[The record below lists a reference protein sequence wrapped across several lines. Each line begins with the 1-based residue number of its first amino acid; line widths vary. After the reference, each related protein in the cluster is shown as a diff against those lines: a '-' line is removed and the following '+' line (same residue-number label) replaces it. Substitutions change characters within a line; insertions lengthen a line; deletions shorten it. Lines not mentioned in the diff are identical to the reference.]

1 MHSPHA
7 ARRTAAVVI
16 AATVLLVGVSR
27 ATPRSAPR
35 RASALQTLPAAG
47 TPAPTGA
54 QGGARPCAGCGI
66 APEPIDYKDVA
77 GWTEIFDGRTL
88 DGWDG
93 NPEVWKVENGA
104 ITAESTAERRL
115 GGTFIIWRGGE
126 PSDFEL
132 KLEIKADFDIHS
144 GVFYRGRVGPNP
156 PRAARAGGAP
166 ATTPGRAQ
174 QPPFAVPSDPKWNV
188 TGYALDFDY
197 ARDNDGNV
205 QDTGGRAETQ
215 IVWRGNIV
223 RMEANKRP
231 RSIGSLGDRE
241 ALMGGIK
248 PGEWNELHI
257 IAHGNELTHIINGQ
271 VMAILVDDDA
281 AARKTKGVI
290 ALQIEQYGTGKIN
303 FRNIWLKQ

>member
-1 MHSPHA
+1 M
-7 ARRTAAVVI
+7 
-16 AATVLLVGVSR
+16 
-27 ATPRSAPR
+27 
-35 RASALQTLPAAG
+35 
-47 TPAPTGA
+47 
-54 QGGARPCAGCGI
+54 
-66 APEPIDYKDVA
+66 
-77 GWTEIFDGRTL
+77 
-88 DGWDG
+88 
-93 NPEVWKVENGA
+93 
-104 ITAESTAERRL
+104 
-115 GGTFIIWRGGE
+115 
-126 PSDFEL
+126 
-132 KLEIKADFDIHS
+132 
-144 GVFYRGRVGPNP
+144 
-156 PRAARAGGAP
+156 
-166 ATTPGRAQ
+166 
-174 QPPFAVPSDPKWNV
+174 
-188 TGYALDFDY
+188 
-197 ARDNDGNV
+197 